1 MRVLCR
7 YVVKRGYRVSN
18 WRVTPSARPRW
29 PSVPDFLGQSRF
41 LTTCSRKEISS
52 PGMCICPVFGLMF
65 RICPDLP
72 ISASVCLHI
81 SGEKL
86 AQILSVYS
94 KKNYW
99 RKGFRPG
106 LCWGNSRHSPKP
118 PSRTPTTRLWRSHPM
133 IIPDSD
139 AQIMVTFS
147 CHLNM
152 GSDSISMKSDSEL
165 FQTRATATP
174 KASSLI
180 LTWHIDWMSRCD
192 VDLAKFCL
200 CFHNPVARFIKKN
213 LRTNLGKT

>member
-86 AQILSVYS
+86 AQILSVYTKKITDVRVSAPDSAGGTRDTPPNPTVGPRRRACGAHTLWSSQILMPKLWSPSAATWTWAAIAFQWNQIVNCS
-94 KKNYW
+94 KPEPPQLQRHHHWYW
-99 RKGFRPG
+99 RDTLIECRDVTWTLLNSVCASIILWPG
-106 LCWGNSRHSPKP
+106 L
-118 PSRTPTTRLWRSHPM
+118 
-133 IIPDSD
+133 
-139 AQIMVTFS
+139 
-147 CHLNM
+147 
-152 GSDSISMKSDSEL
+152 
-165 FQTRATATP
+165 
-174 KASSLI
+174 
-180 LTWHIDWMSRCD
+180 
-192 VDLAKFCL
+192 
-200 CFHNPVARFIKKN
+200 
-213 LRTNLGKT
+213 